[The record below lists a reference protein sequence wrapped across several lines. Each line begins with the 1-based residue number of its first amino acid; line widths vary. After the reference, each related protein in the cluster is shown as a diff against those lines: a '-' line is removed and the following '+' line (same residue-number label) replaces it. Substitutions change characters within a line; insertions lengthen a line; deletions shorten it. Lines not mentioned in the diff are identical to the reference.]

1 MIICV
6 ITQLVFQQYDVLYLT
21 VVNMTIIVEW
31 WPQGFGKSTRCSWS
45 EGFRAGP
52 VGWWVLGFVH
62 QMRNYLGGSPV
73 GGWLYR
79 IYIKKYIY
87 MGLYWH
93 IIYIYKNGIIPTYT
107 NQYVWDEEI
116 PMNESVCDDTR
127 FWALLFGLV
136 IWKPR
141 SFETNCS
148 KNVNFT
154 IKDVDLTR
162 KHGNI
167 VGYTWIYNMNQD
179 NMQVPA
185 NVFSKKTLWVYAQ
198 DESWPC
204 LHLWTQM
211 CGSVWCDTWII
222 LL

>member
-6 ITQLVFQQYDVLYLT
+6 ITLLVFQQYDVLYLT
-21 VVNMTIIVEW
+21 VVNMTTIVEW

-79 IYIKKYIY
+79 KY
-87 MGLYWH
+87 LY
-93 IIYIYKNGIIPTYT
+93 IYIYGIILTYYIYIYINGIIPTYT

-154 IKDVDLTR
+154 IKDSEAWE
-162 KHGNI
+162 HSG
-167 VGYTWIYNMNQD
+167 IYMDIQ
-179 NMQVPA
+179 
-185 NVFSKKTLWVYAQ
+185 Y
-198 DESWPC
+198 ESR
-204 LHLWTQM
+204 
-211 CGSVWCDTWII
+211 
-222 LL
+222 